1 MVNVGPCKI
10 LTGVTRAARYR
21 GSEVLKHAEKWPERH
36 YVSVQKAASEH
47 THTTPHLFT
56 SNQVKYLYITNTECV
71 YKYFSAVNT
80 HLTWILKPCSW
91 TKKDLLAERF
101 RIPHL
106 RNGTVKKPSTKRW
119 KYPPILAHFS
129 LSLHTCSIPFIFQGD
144 FEPISW
150 PSLSF
155 ILRIVVIL
163 EGED

>member
-1 MVNVGPCKI
+1 M
-10 LTGVTRAARYR
+10 
-21 GSEVLKHAEKWPERH
+21 LKSDQRDIM
-36 YVSVQKAASEH
+36 SVFKRQHLSIH
-47 THTTPHLFT
+47 ITPHLFT
-56 SNQVKYLYITNTECV
+56 SNHWQVKYLYITNTECV

-91 TKKDLLAERF
+91 IKKDLLAERF
-101 RIPHL
+101 RIPYL